1 MTGYIR
7 SEVAADGV
15 GLLTVSNPEKLNAM
29 SLPMWQSLG
38 EQVQQLAQIERV
50 RVIVLTGEGDRA
62 FVSGADITGFAADRN
77 GAISAGAYDEAV
89 QYAQLALAQ
98 CEKPTI
104 ARISGVCMGGGIG
117 LALACDL
124 RYACSSARFRMPA
137 ARIGLGYA
145 RTGMEQVVDALG
157 SAGAMD
163 IFLTARQFNGLEA
176 MRLGLVHECF
186 EDATYKD
193 LVAQR
198 VEAVAANAPL
208 TLRAAKATIRDI
220 QRPEGPQRRDTI
232 EHWVRACFESSDYVE
247 GQRAFLER
255 RVPHFK
261 GV

>member
-1 MTGYIR
+1 MSGYIR
-7 SEVAADGV
+7 SEVNADGV
-15 GLLTVSNPEKLNAM
+15 GLLTVSNPQKLNAM
-29 SLPMWQSLG
+29 SLSMWRSLG
-38 EQVQQLAQIERV
+38 EQVQQLAQIEGV
-50 RVIVLTGEGDRA
+50 RVIVLSGEGDRA
-62 FVSGADITGFAADRN
+62 FVSGADISGFAADRN
-77 GAISAGAYDEAV
+77 GVSGAGAYDEAV
-89 QYAQLALAQ
+89 QYAQSALAQ

-137 ARIGLGYA
+137 ARLGLGYA
-145 RTGMEQVVDALG
+145 RSGMEQVVNALG
-157 SAGAMD
+157 ATGAMD
-163 IFLTARQFNGLEA
+163 IFLTARQFDGLEA

-186 EDATYKD
+186 EDETYKD

-208 TLRAAKATIRDI
+208 TIRAAKATIRDI
-220 QRPEGPQRRDTI
+220 QMPQGQQRRDMI
-232 EHWVRACFESSDYVE
+232 DHWVRACFESSDYLE
-247 GQRAFLER
+247 GQSAFRER